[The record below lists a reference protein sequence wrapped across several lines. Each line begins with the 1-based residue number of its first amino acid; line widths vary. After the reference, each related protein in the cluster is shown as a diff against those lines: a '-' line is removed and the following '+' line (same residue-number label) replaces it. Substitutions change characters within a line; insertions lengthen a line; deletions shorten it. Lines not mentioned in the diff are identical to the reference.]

1 MFPSDADS
9 ISTLNATYRSASLYP
24 NQSIFALFLTSPEIK
39 IVFVNTVFAYFK
51 TLRTLSTYPCWTLP
65 ASPLT
70 PCRAASHLPLF
81 LLLPLHWWL
90 SSVKMKFICNQI
102 KSSSSITLILLIW
115 MIQYDVWLEI
125 KEGCCYQIGWIFGKG
140 SKGGRG
146 GHFQSKNLYYHF
158 WYPPKRPKLFI
169 LGVLGTSG
177 AQITILRPL
186 FNTITHP
193 KTPIQTLFW

>member
-125 KEGCCYQIGWIFGKG
+125 KEAWCYQIG
-140 SKGGRG
+140 
-146 GHFQSKNLYYHF
+146 NLYYHF
-158 WYPPKRPKLFI
+158 RYPPKRPKLVI